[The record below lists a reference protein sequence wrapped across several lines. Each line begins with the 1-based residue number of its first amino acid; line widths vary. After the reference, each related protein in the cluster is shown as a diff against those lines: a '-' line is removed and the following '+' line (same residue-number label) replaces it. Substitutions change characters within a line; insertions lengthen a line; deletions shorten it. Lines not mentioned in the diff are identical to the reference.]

1 MWSYLEMAHKAEHS
15 IYYSSVIYVLEM
27 RHLGLRLL
35 RQYIELK

>member
-1 MWSYLEMAHKAEHS
+1 MYS